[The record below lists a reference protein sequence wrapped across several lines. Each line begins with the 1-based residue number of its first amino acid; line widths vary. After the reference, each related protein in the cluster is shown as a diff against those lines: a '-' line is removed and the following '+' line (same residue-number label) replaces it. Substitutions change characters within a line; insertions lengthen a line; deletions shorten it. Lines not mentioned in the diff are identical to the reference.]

1 MSGHILLHDMTM
13 YAKFLRPDCK
23 GQCVVTVSK
32 FLTVATLLCRH
43 YELLNIDRFLTK
55 TFNLLGSFQTWYQI
69 KATDHT
75 K

>member
-13 YAKFLRPDCK
+13 YAKCLRPDCK
-23 GQCVVTVSK
+23 GQCVVPVPK
-32 FLTVATLLCRH
+32 CLTWVTLLCRR
-43 YELLNIDRFLTK
+43 YELLNLDRFLRK
-55 TFNLLGSFQTWYQI
+55 KVNLLGSFQTWYQI

>member
-13 YAKFLRPDCK
+13 YAKFLRPDSK

-43 YELLNIDRFLTK
+43 YELLNMDMDKL
-55 TFNLLGSFQTWYQI
+55 
-69 KATDHT
+69 
-75 K
+75 